1 MKATEQTLQQIERC
15 IRRTAEKIPANPDT
29 SLMTDI
35 HVQVIQDSGEV
46 ITYNDNDVEI
56 ARGVVEQWI
65 GNTDDNFYTA
75 IPPIIR
81 KCIDNQKALVDNM
94 GIMKPYTFVLEN
106 DEKEPVEELYIV
118 DDDLV
123 ILDTDMMMQDLDKD
137 LDDFLDNLLKDA

>member
-1 MKATEQTLQQIERC
+1 MKATEQTLQEIERC
-15 IRRTAEKIPANPDT
+15 IRRTAEKIPANPET

-35 HVQVIQDSGEV
+35 HVRVIQDSGEV
-46 ITYNDNDVEI
+46 ITYNDNEVEI

-65 GNTDDNFYTA
+65 NNTDDDFYTA

-81 KCIDNQKALVDNM
+81 KCIDNQKELVDNM
-94 GIMKPYTFVLEN
+94 GIMKPYAFVLEN

-123 ILDTDMMMQDLDKD
+123 IIDPDMMQDLGKD
-137 LDDFLDNLLKDA
+137 LDDFLDNLFKDD

>member
-35 HVQVIQDSGEV
+35 HVRVIQDSGEV

-65 GNTDDNFYTA
+65 GNTDDDFYDQIA
-75 IPPIIR
+75 SIIR
-81 KCIDNQKALVDNM
+81 RSIEANKENIEKMSIL
-94 GIMKPYTFVLEN
+94 KPFSFVLE
-106 DEKEPVEELYIV
+106 DEDKESLEELYLV
-118 DDDLV
+118 DDEVVMINPELMAGLDEDLN
-123 ILDTDMMMQDLDKD
+123 
-137 LDDFLDNLLKDA
+137 DFMEKLLKD

>member
-1 MKATEQTLQQIERC
+1 MKATEQTLQEIERC
-15 IRRTAEKIPANPDT
+15 IRRTAEKIPANPET

-35 HVQVIQDSGEV
+35 HVRVIQDSGEA
-46 ITYNDNDVEI
+46 ITYNDNEVEI

-65 GNTDDNFYTA
+65 NNTDDDFYTA

-81 KCIDNQKALVDNM
+81 KCIDNQKELVDNM
-94 GIMKPYTFVLEN
+94 GIMKPYAFVLEN

-123 ILDTDMMMQDLDKD
+123 IIDPDMMQDLGKD
-137 LDDFLDNLLKDA
+137 LDDFLDNLLKDD